1 MLQQLLLAIL
11 LCSYSVPILAYKTL
25 IDVLSDEG
33 QFTTLIQ
40 HLQYRRLVPYI
51 NDIKAGTLFAPNDEA
66 FGSYIPGALTKDELL
81 YHLLPTPMKGDEFF
95 DGQLL
100 GSLYIRPGFL
110 GPANASQLI
119 KITKEGFTGM
129 GRGRVL
135 VNEAP
140 IVKKDIWVNKNTTI
154 QALGK
159 VLRPPHM
166 LKKQLEDKPS
176 LFELLKHLGIDA
188 ILNEA
193 RPYTVFVSRM
203 DVLGKFNGI
212 EKRYILSDYGQHD
225 LSGLLRYMVVEG
237 ALFADTFPVGE
248 SSYKTL
254 SGEYI
259 TVHKSEE
266 NQLTVDGIRVA
277 AKDVLAANGVIHEVQ
292 DTVVP
297 RSIVFNSR
305 KYLYGLN
312 ATSFVELMD
321 QYGQAHYIDS
331 PGNYTFLVPSN
342 EDLEDDMIPETVK
355 PSWLRYHILGGTW
368 TKDDFQNST
377 LVASEFRSE
386 YLGGAR
392 QRIPVYV
399 ETEGI
404 QDVSSRPTGRSVRF
418 GRSRILGEIVGF
430 QGSMFYQISEPL
442 SLPDDLLNKLVVDL
456 ELSTFIATLYVSK
469 VARDMSETHGITLFV
484 PTNKAFESLGLVAK
498 YLMHPSAKP
507 ELQSVLRYH
516 AVQQLLYSSI
526 LMEGVHEVETLGN
539 VTLRIAPTDGQLI
552 VSQPNG
558 SGAATV
564 GVSDLLVSNGVVHK
578 IDQVQIPTT
587 VSITNRQLLVGIE
600 ATTML
605 ELLNKANLLAEIEK
619 TDCIVLAPS
628 NKAFA
633 QIDLETLINDP
644 YELDRVV
651 RLHLIPKAWQDTW
664 LQNTYRDEGEYPT
677 LLSEWDKLL
686 ISNIGQGEL
695 VVGVKGQPEKVHAQV
710 TGMGKASTGGGV
722 MEIDTVLSPVRR
734 GLFGL
739 PWLWSVALV
748 AGVISVT
755 ALILALCGFFIYKIW
770 SRRRLGYRA
779 I

>member
-1 MLQQLLLAIL
+1 
-11 LCSYSVPILAYKTL
+11 
-25 IDVLSDEG
+25 
-33 QFTTLIQ
+33 
-40 HLQYRRLVPYI
+40 
-51 NDIKAGTLFAPNDEA
+51 
-66 FGSYIPGALTKDELL
+66 
-81 YHLLPTPMKGDEFF
+81 MKGDEFF

-100 GSLYIRPGFL
+100 GSLYVRPGFL
-110 GPANASQLI
+110 GPADASQLI
-119 KITKEGFTGM
+119 KITKEGFTGK
-129 GRGRVL
+129 GRGKVL

-140 IVKKDIWVNKNTTI
+140 IVKKDIWVNNNTTI

-159 VLRPPHM
+159 VLFPPHM

-176 LFELLKHLGIDA
+176 LFELLKRLGIDTL
-188 ILNEA
+188 LNEA

-203 DVLGKFNGI
+203 DVLSKFNAI
-212 EKRYILSDYGQHD
+212 EQRYILSEYGQQD
-225 LSGLLRYMVVEG
+225 LSGLVRYMVVEG
-237 ALFADTFPVGE
+237 ALFADAFPVGE
-248 SSYKTL
+248 SSHKTI

-259 TVHKSEE
+259 TINKSEDK
-266 NQLTVDGIRVA
+266 QLTVDGIRVSE
-277 AKDVLAANGVIHEVQ
+277 KDRLAANGVIHEVE

-297 RSIVFNSR
+297 RSIWFNSR

-312 ATSFVELMD
+312 ATAFVELMD

-331 PGNYTFLVPSN
+331 LIGNYTFLIPSN

-399 ETEGI
+399 ETEGV
-404 QDVSSRPTGRSVRF
+404 QDISSRPTGKSVRF
-418 GRSRILGEIVGF
+418 GRSRILGEI
-430 QGSMFYQISEPL
+430 GSMFYQLSEPL

-484 PTNKAFESLGLVAK
+484 PTNKAFENLGLVAK

-516 AVQQLLYSSI
+516 AVQQLLYSSV
-526 LMEGVHEVETLGN
+526 LAEGVHEVETLGN
-539 VTLRIAPTDGQLI
+539 VTLRITPTDGQLI
-552 VSQPNG
+552 VSQPDG

-587 VSITNRQLLVGIE
+587 VSITNRQLLIGIE

-605 ELLNKANLLAEIEK
+605 ELLNKGQSFGRNRKSQTTLFSHRPTRHSHRLIWK
-619 TDCIVLAPS
+619 
-628 NKAFA
+628 
-633 QIDLETLINDP
+633 TLINDP
-644 YELDRVV
+644 YE
-651 RLHLIPKAWQDTW
+651 T
-664 LQNTYRDEGEYPT
+664 
-677 LLSEWDKLL
+677 
-686 ISNIGQGEL
+686 
-695 VVGVKGQPEKVHAQV
+695 
-710 TGMGKASTGGGV
+710 
-722 MEIDTVLSPVRR
+722 
-734 GLFGL
+734 
-739 PWLWSVALV
+739 
-748 AGVISVT
+748 
-755 ALILALCGFFIYKIW
+755 
-770 SRRRLGYRA
+770 
-779 I
+779 